1 MPFNKTGSFQI
12 IAGRVESPADW
23 KDFLTSNENLL
34 YPSDGGGVRLA
45 SSDALTKA
53 GNAVA
58 TIKDPD
64 QWIFVHATIMASVD
78 LEDGSD
84 HLLRKASEK
93 WINDNGDCWER
104 EQLLKDFGTFR
115 NASVYVEHN
124 QHPEHAKGKVFDVVA
139 REMDDTFLVDVLFG
153 IQKRHTDLVANIE
166 AGILNTV
173 SMGCSTAFTK
183 CSCCGNIAHTE
194 NDYCSHIKDQKRQQ
208 VAASDGQMRKA
219 AELCFDNNFFDCS
232 IVASPAFSG
241 AVFRRLV
248 ANNEALRAMMERMVC
263 SRIDADPQD
272 FEKELRKAASV
283 ITQLEKEVGSTA
295 SDSLILKEGSRLVST
310 LRGGG
315 MVASVGE
322 SAVNIEWDG
331 GETSAVSV
339 KDIEPSAKER
349 ILVAAVDA
357 SDPSNAGYHPINNK
371 ETQKHD
377 YGIEAYGDFSDIPT
391 TSNRGKT
398 HSIDAYNAHNPLTKL
413 EGTVYEGFDASQVRL
428 KIADS
433 RLHRRH
439 RCPSCK
445 SVGLEMLRRA
455 ASIDK
460 GAGDTLLCEQCG
472 AADASAFSEQR
483 SYDFVSRSPDLVLA
497 CRTAALMDNPS
508 FRTAFL
514 NFSAARE
521 AKNAGLPV
529 SHVSDAVRQ
538 TVRKIGVELGKLPPT
553 LPKEPAKTAFLR
565 EIAHRNGNVITTH
578 DVVVSCPDGRDSDAA
593 AVHLASEGI
602 AVVAAD
608 RDTDTFCN
616 WEKTLRQRFRQ
627 NGKWSQMRLLALSG
641 KPGRMAQDRVFKAWS
656 DAQAAGNPLSE
667 SGELSDDDRMGMT
680 PEEYDVWLDQRA
692 EDAGDYQKSEDR
704 DFHMAKQAGYLKW
717 EQIWEGLGLPDTTES
732 RRKAAAELVRITD
745 SRRVNIRIEASRKVS
760 RILQEFPS
768 LTVKQAKAVLW
779 YDLCEYMPAQDA
791 GYLVNKVIDVK
802 TNDQFGLGR
811 NMPLDDAR
819 EPADEP
825 GVARTMRA
833 SGGTGA

>member
-12 IAGRVESPADW
+12 IAGKVESPNDW
-23 KDFLTSNENLL
+23 NDFLTSNTNLL
-34 YPSDGGGVRLA
+34 YPTDGGGVRLA
-45 SSDALTKA
+45 SSEAMAKA
-53 GNAVA
+53 TSAVA

-78 LEDGSD
+78 LEDGSEY
-84 HLLRKASEK
+84 LLKRASEK

-104 EQLLKDFGTFR
+104 QQLLNDFGTFR

-124 QHPEHAKGKVFDVVA
+124 QDPIHAKGKVFDVVA
-139 REMDDTFLVDVLFG
+139 REMDDTVLVDVLFG

-194 NDYCSHIKDQKRQQ
+194 NDYCVHIKNQKRQQ
-208 VAASDGQMRKA
+208 VASDDGQMRKA
-219 AELCFDNNFFDCS
+219 AELCCDNNFFDCS

-283 ITQLEKEVGSTA
+283 ITRLEGEVGPTA
-295 SDSLILKEGSRLVST
+295 SDSLVLKEGARLVST

-315 MVASVGE
+315 TVASVGE
-322 SAVNIEWDG
+322 NAISIKWDG
-331 GETSAVSV
+331 GETSAVST
-339 KDIEPSAKER
+339 KDIEPSAEER

-357 SDPSNAGYHPINNK
+357 PDPSKAGYHPINNK

-377 YGIEAYGDFSDIPT
+377 YGLESYGDFSDIPMT
-391 TSNRGKT
+391 GNRGRT

-413 EGTVYEGFDASQVRL
+413 EGTAHEEFGVSQVRL
-428 KIADS
+428 KIANS
-433 RLHRRH
+433 RLHRHH

-460 GAGDTLLCEQCG
+460 GAGDAILCEQCG
-472 AADASAFSEQR
+472 AVDASALSEQR
-483 SYDFVSRSPDLVLA
+483 SYDFVSHSADLVLA

-529 SHVSDAVRQ
+529 NHVSDAVRQ
-538 TVRKIGVELGKLPPT
+538 AVKEIGVELGKPPPSLPR
-553 LPKEPAKTAFLR
+553 EPARTAFLR

-578 DVVVSCPDGRDSDAA
+578 DVVAACPNGRDSDAA

-602 AVVAAD
+602 AVIAAG

-616 WEKTLRQRFRQ
+616 WEKVLRKRFRQ
-627 NGKWSQMRLLALSG
+627 NSKWSQMRLLALSG
-641 KPGRMAQDRVFKAWS
+641 KPGQMAQDRVFKAWLN
-656 DAQAAGNPLSE
+656 AQADGNPLSQSDE
-667 SGELSDDDRMGMT
+667 LTDEERSGMSSDD
-680 PEEYDVWLDQRA
+680 YDAWLDQQ
-692 EDAGDYQKSEDR
+692 AGDADEYQELEDR
-704 DFHMAKQAGYLKW
+704 DFHMAKRANYLKW
-717 EQIWEGLGLPDTTES
+717 EQIWEGLGLPDTTEN
-732 RRKAAAELVRITD
+732 RREAAAELVRITD
-745 SRRVNIRIEASRKVS
+745 SRRVNTRIEASHKVS
-760 RILQEFPS
+760 RLLQEFPS

-779 YDLCEYMPAQDA
+779 HDLCEYMPAQDA
-791 GYLVNKVIDVK
+791 GHLVNKVIDVK

-811 NMPLDDAR
+811 NTPLDDAR
-819 EPADEP
+819 EPVNEP
-825 GVARTMRA
+825 GVTRTMRA
-833 SGGTGA
+833 SGGIGG